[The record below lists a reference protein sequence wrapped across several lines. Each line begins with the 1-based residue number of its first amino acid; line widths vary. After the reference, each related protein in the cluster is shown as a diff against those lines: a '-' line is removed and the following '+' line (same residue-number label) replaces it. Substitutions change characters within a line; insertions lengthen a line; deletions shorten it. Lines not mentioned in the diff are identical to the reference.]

1 VTSEAPPPDKGIP
14 RGALIVVVVGLI
26 ASLAAAVLATGK
38 GSGDAANLEWVKSGP
53 IANSKPVDVPGGKG
67 TMELF
72 DGEIRATGT
81 NVSGYALYRV
91 SNKLRIDAGSPVG
104 DGRILCSTK
113 GGPRSEIAQT
123 SGNLRATYPRSSDSG
138 IYSQAVPEVLLI
150 DFSARGNELAI
161 VDVTDL
167 GIRRFTTEQGIKL
180 EWPEYRE
187 GNERL
192 KYFIAGGKPKQDL
205 VLPLYTVWK
214 TTAIPA
220 AKVAC
225 TLTTSAG
232 EVTASTAGALNAK
245 TPPID
250 EEAEERKEEEA
261 EAQET
266 EEEETEDSGDE
277 G

>member
-1 VTSEAPPPDKGIP
+1 MPPEENRIP
-14 RGALIVVVVGLI
+14 RGALIVVAVGLI

-38 GSGDAANLEWVKSGP
+38 GSGEAANLEWVKSGP
-53 IANSKPVDVPGGKG
+53 IADSRQVDVPGGKG

-81 NVSGYALYRV
+81 NVSSYALYRV
-91 SNKLRIDAGSPVG
+91 STNLRISAGSPVG
-104 DGRILCSTK
+104 DGRILCETK

-123 SGNLRATYPRSSDSG
+123 SGNLRATYPRSSETG
-138 IYSQAVPEVLLI
+138 IYSQAIPEVLLI
-150 DFSARGNELAI
+150 DFSARGNELAL
-161 VDVTDL
+161 VDAEDL

-180 EWPEYRE
+180 EWPEYEE
-187 GNERL
+187 GTERL
-192 KYFIAGGKPKQDL
+192 KYFIAGGKPKRDL
-205 VLPLYTVWK
+205 VLPFYTVWK

-220 AKVAC
+220 AKISC

-232 EVTASTAGALNAK
+232 EATASTAGGLKTK

-250 EEAEERKEEEA
+250 EEAEERAEEEA
-261 EAQET
+261 EAQE
-266 EEEETEDSGDE
+266 EEEETEDGGDE